1 MPKITEDA
9 MPEKVA
15 GLSGTVESALG
26 QLVITT
32 NPVVI
37 TGVNRKAN
45 IGNFENIDL
54 FLAIAIP
61 MTTEAS
67 LEDPEAF
74 EAAITRAAEVGF
86 GAASRETWNRYNKI
100 KESQEG

>member
-1 MPKITEDA
+1 MPKISPDNL
-9 MPEKVA
+9 PEKVTGVA
-15 GLSGTVESALG
+15 GTVENMLAN
-26 QLVITT
+26 LVITT

-37 TGVNRKAN
+37 TGVNRKTN

-86 GAASRETWNRYNKI
+86 GAASRETWNRYEII
-100 KESQEG
+100 KASQEG